1 MYIDLILLVL
11 IIIAVIFFFR
21 RFSSFVYAVCSLDI
35 LFRLLHFLAD
45 NVNVPELQTLINKYI
60 PETIPSIFA
69 TYVDTKGLIYIL
81 ILWCMFIL
89 YCIFLF
95 YIIRILF
102 KRR

>member
-1 MYIDLILLVL
+1 MYIDLIIIILL
-11 IIIAVIFFFR
+11 IIFVVFYFR
-21 RFSSFVYAVCSLDI
+21 RFSSFVYTICSIDI

-45 NVNVPELQTLINKYI
+45 NTKVPELESLINKYI
-60 PETIPSIFA
+60 PTSVLGAVGNYISL
-69 TYVDTKGLIYIL
+69 DGLLYAL
-81 ILWCMFIL
+81 LMWAMFII